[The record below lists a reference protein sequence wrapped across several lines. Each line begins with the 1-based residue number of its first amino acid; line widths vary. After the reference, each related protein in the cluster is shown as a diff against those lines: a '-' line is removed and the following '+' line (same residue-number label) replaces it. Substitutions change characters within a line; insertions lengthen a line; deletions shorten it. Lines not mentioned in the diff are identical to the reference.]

1 MINYLNEN
9 HPNMLNEVKPG
20 DLKQKQ
26 DVKSN
31 NETEIYELNNNIEKI
46 EADLVIAQ
54 RDYTDLDTR

>member
-54 RDYTDLDTR
+54 RD